1 MRPGALRHRQAAG
14 AAEAA
19 AVLRGEVV
27 SQQTV
32 VAVALTLAVASQA
45 CGETIFC
52 FCRIVVVPA
61 SLVAVFV
68 IISLLSWT
76 SIRGF

>member
-1 MRPGALRHRQAAG
+1 MRPSALRHRQAAE

-32 VAVALTLAVASQA
+32 VAVALTLAVVAV
-45 CGETIFC
+45 IL
-52 FCRIVVVPA
+52 IVV
-61 SLVAVFV
+61 
-68 IISLLSWT
+68 LLWLLG
-76 SIRGF
+76 RLPWP